1 MIYFYNFSFKALGT
15 RLEELLEE
23 SGPTVEE
30 VVAPV
35 TDAETRRALRAADEE
50 EDYLDEGAVTLSST
64 VFCFTIVE

>member
-1 MIYFYNFSFKALGT
+1 MGT

-50 EDYLDEGAVTLSST
+50 EDYLDEGAVIFYS
-64 VFCFTIVE
+64 CIVQYSALLLL